1 MTKGIRVRFFWGIC
15 VVLLVWLPMAGAA
28 EPWAHKAPEHWT
40 SEDVQHILTD
50 SPWAKQG
57 SANFPQILEH
67 DESPG
72 SAQADPTAAGVGSRA
87 GMPLPGGQVGR
98 WDGGVGRDP
107 GRLPTLPVLVRWD
120 SALPVRQALV
130 RSGQADE
137 SLARS
142 ATDYIITIVGLWP
155 GEKPKSAEPADDAA
169 WSADPSDI
177 PTEHEKPAPQG
188 LGRMREA
195 LMGSAKL
202 LPKGRK
208 PVAPEDVTLDAKTGA
223 IHLFFPR
230 ADPITLSDG
239 EVVVSV
245 QFGSMHVVEKFRLK
259 DMKGKGKLEL

>member
-1 MTKGIRVRFFWGIC
+1 
-15 VVLLVWLPMAGAA
+15 
-28 EPWAHKAPEHWT
+28 
-40 SEDVQHILTD
+40 VQHILTD
-50 SPWAKQG
+50 SPWATQG

-107 GRLPTLPVLVRWD
+107 GGLPTLPVLVRWD
-120 SALPVRQALV
+120 SALPVREALV
-130 RSGQADE
+130 RSGQANE
-137 SLARS
+137 SLAR
-142 ATDYIITIVGLWP
+142 TDRDYIVTIIGLWP
-155 GEKPKSAEPADDAA
+155 GEKPKPSEPADDAV
-169 WSADPSDI
+169 WSADPSDV

-188 LGRMREA
+188 LGHMREA

-202 LPKGRK
+202 VPKGRK

-230 ADPITLSDG
+230 TDPITLNDR

-259 DMKGKGKLEL
+259 EMKEKGKLEL

>member
-1 MTKGIRVRFFWGIC
+1 MIKTMRIRYFCGVCMIP
-15 VVLLVWLPMAGAA
+15 LLWLSIARAA
-28 EPWAHKAPEHWT
+28 EPWSHKTPDHW
-40 SEDVQHILTD
+40 SLEDVQHILTD

-87 GMPLPGGQVGR
+87 GMPLPGGQIGR

-107 GRLPTLPVLVRWD
+107 GGLPTLPVLVRWD
-120 SALPVRQALV
+120 SALPVREALV

-142 ATDYIITIVGLWP
+142 SKDYIITIVGLWP
-155 GEKPKSAEPADDAA
+155 GEKPKPAEPADDAA

-177 PTEHEKPAPQG
+177 PTEHEKPGPAG
-188 LGRMREA
+188 LGRMREG
-195 LMGSAKL
+195 LMTSAKL
-202 LPKGRK
+202 LPKGQK
-208 PVAPEDVTLDAKTGA
+208 PIAPEDVTLNAKTGA

-230 ADPITLSDG
+230 VNPITLSDS
-239 EVVVSV
+239 EVVLSI

-259 DMKGKGKLEL
+259 EMKNKGNLEL